1 MAVVGDDMT
10 GQTPLLGGVKFY
22 FLEFKLINFG
32 KKMKKLL
39 IGFLLFTSA
48 TAFSQ
53 NYSGY
58 NWTSL
63 PVHSAYIDLS
73 RLEGDKVFG
82 FKATVLLSFDE
93 ISSAQMWGLSS
104 IDEIKIDCNKGS
116 FQYLKS
122 TWTEK
127 PMARGKIAKV
137 FNSPQKNPKS
147 IRDVLDGSFER
158 DLFKY
163 LCK

>member
-1 MAVVGDDMT
+1 MN
-10 GQTPLLGGVKFY
+10 LC
-22 FLEFKLINFG
+22 E
-32 KKMKKLL
+32 KMKKLL
-39 IGFLLFTSA
+39 IGFLVFAST

-53 NYSGY
+53 NYAGY
-58 NWTSL
+58 NWTPL
-63 PVHSAYIDLS
+63 PFHGAFIDLS

-82 FKATVLLSFDE
+82 FKVIVLLSFDE

-127 PMARGKIAKV
+127 PMARGKVAKV
-137 FNSPQKNPKS
+137 FNSPQKSSTS
-147 IRDVLDGSFER
+147 IREVLDGTIER